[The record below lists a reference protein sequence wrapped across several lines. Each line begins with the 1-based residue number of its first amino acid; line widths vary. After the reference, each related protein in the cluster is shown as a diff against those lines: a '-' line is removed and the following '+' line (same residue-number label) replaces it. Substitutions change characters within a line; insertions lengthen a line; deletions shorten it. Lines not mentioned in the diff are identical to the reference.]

1 MPVRLT
7 LRTLLSYLDDTLEP
21 AQAKIIGVKVTESE
35 QARDLMERIKQV
47 TRRRRLMTPPTSGP
61 GGIDPNTIAEY
72 LDNDVTPEQAAEVE
86 QICLASDVHLAEV
99 AACHQIL
106 TLVLGE
112 PALVPPTAKQRMYTL
127 VKGPESIPFR
137 RPAKIAANGDQDL
150 SSEIEPDRDESL
162 RLGLPAV
169 GGAGSQRNLWLLVG
183 GGVLAACLL
192 IFAVWH
198 LVGTPFAN
206 VGGDPLAQ
214 AHNKDKDKDKD
225 KDPNKKNGTTKEDD
239 KKKTQDDKDKEKG
252 KTQAKKEDPQ
262 PDKKLPITTFTPD
275 PEKQPPEIAYKAANP
290 DQGPV
295 GAYVRGDKVR
305 PSVLLQAKARAWGW
319 ERVAEKKV
327 DSGRPLLS
335 LSGSKSVVAL
345 DTGVELTL
353 WGNLPEQTLDYSVL
367 ESRATVHSSV
377 PQLDADLTLE
387 RGRIILRN
395 KKAQGKDALIR
406 VRFND
411 PTQNKEEFFDI
422 VLNGAGAAVVV
433 DRACGL
439 DTNEPFFEDSR
450 DPNRKGPTAIM
461 KVFAYELSA
470 NVRSGDAW
478 YFVSKMQQPLLER
491 SSLVGKPVIPE
502 KAVLPPWINGM
513 PDLKDKGD
521 RLARE
526 KSIEAHDKL
535 AKMLDAKP
543 IDVVL
548 AEVYQTAQTNA
559 QREMTG
565 GKPLPSLDTFTLWR
579 HAIRCSAAVDDVSTI
594 YEEFAQPLTPM
605 SIRGLCLQALQQWI
619 AWNRDQDYQL
629 LKAIRTSHPKTVSVK
644 IMSVKIMELFHG
656 ISTDDASK
664 PATYQQLIEN
674 LNNDVLPIRTLSHW
688 HLVNLAPAGGK
699 ILYDPAMPQD
709 RRQLAVGEWKDL
721 IPPGQLPRAGPPMKK
736 KKG

>member
-1 MPVRLT
+1 VRLT

-21 AQAKIIGVKVTESE
+21 AQAKIIGAKVADSE
-35 QARDLMERIKQV
+35 QARELMERIKEV
-47 TRRRRLMTPPTSGP
+47 TRRRRLTTPPTSGP

-137 RPAKIAANGDQDL
+137 KPAKIAANADQDL

-183 GGVLAACLL
+183 GGVLAASLL
-192 IFAVWH
+192 VFAVWQ
-198 LVGTPFAN
+198 LVGIPFSK
-206 VGGDPLAQ
+206 VGGDLAQ
-214 AHNKDKDKDKD
+214 AEKKDKVKDKD

-239 KKKTQDDKDKEKG
+239 KKQTQDDKDKEKG
-252 KTQAKKEDPQ
+252 KKQAKKDDTE
-262 PDKKLPITTFTPD
+262 PDKKLPITPFNPD
-275 PEKQPPEIAYKAANP
+275 PETQQPEIPYKPASP
-290 DQGPV
+290 DQVNV
-295 GAYVRGDKVR
+295 GAYVRGDKAR
-305 PSVLLQAKARAWGW
+305 PNVLLQAKPKGAGW
-319 ERVAEKKV
+319 ERVENKV

-367 ESRATVHSSV
+367 ESRAIVHSSV
-377 PQLDADLTLE
+377 PQLDSDLTLE

-439 DTNEPFFEDSR
+439 DSNEPFFEDSK

-513 PDLKDKGD
+513 PDLKDEGD
-521 RLARE
+521 RLARK

-535 AKMLDAKP
+535 AKIPDTRR
-543 IDVVL
+543 IDVAL

-559 QREMTG
+559 QKEMAG

-594 YEEFAQPLTPM
+594 YEEFAQPLTPIF
-605 SIRGLCLQALQQWI
+605 IRGLDLQALQQWI

-629 LKAIRTSHPKTVSVK
+629 LKAIRISHPRTV
-644 IMSVKIMELFHG
+644 SVKIMELFHG
-656 ISTDDASK
+656 MSTDDASK
-664 PATYQQLIEN
+664 PATYQHLIEN

-688 HLVNLAPAGGK
+688 HLLNLAPAGGK
-699 ILYDPAMPQD
+699 IAYDPAMPQGQ
-709 RRQLAVGEWKDL
+709 RRLAVSEWMNL
-721 IPPGQLPRAGPPMKK
+721 IPQGQLPRAGPPMKK